1 MSKVLLI
8 EDDPLIVN
16 IYSTYLKNQG
26 HEVKAVTEGS
36 DALKIAL
43 DFKPQVIILDLMI
56 PKMGGTKILEELRAH
71 DFFKKTPILVYT
83 NLSSKEKEK
92 EVRSKG
98 ATEFLAKID
107 TNPKEV
113 AAKIKHYLAE

>member
-26 HEVKAVTEGS
+26 HEVQAVTEGS
-36 DALKIAL
+36 EALKIAL

-56 PKMGGTKILEELRAH
+56 PKMGGTKILEELRAR
-71 DFFKKTPILVYT
+71 DIFKKTPILVYT
-83 NLSSKEKEK
+83 NLSSKEKE
-92 EVRSKG
+92 EEILSKG
-98 ATEFLAKID
+98 ATEFLSKAD
-107 TNPKEV
+107 TNPKDV
-113 AAKIKHYLAE
+113 AAKIKNYLSS